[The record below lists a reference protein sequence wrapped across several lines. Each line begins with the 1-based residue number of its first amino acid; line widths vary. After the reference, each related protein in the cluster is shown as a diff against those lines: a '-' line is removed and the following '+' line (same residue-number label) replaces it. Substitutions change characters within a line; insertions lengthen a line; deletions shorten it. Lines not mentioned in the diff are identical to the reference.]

1 VIVVSDTSSISA
13 MISVG
18 QVELLQR
25 LFREVLIPPAVST
38 ELLQYHA
45 ALPVFVRV
53 QAVQDAAHL
62 AKLLRRL
69 DQGEA
74 EAIVLAQEMRA
85 DYLLMDEIAGRRV
98 ALQEGLRVV
107 GLIGV
112 IQEAKRQRMI
122 ESVGQLLAALE
133 AQAGFYVSAELKAQA
148 LREAGE

>member
-1 VIVVSDTSSISA
+1 
-13 MISVG
+13 
-18 QVELLQR
+18 
-25 LFREVLIPPAVST
+25 VST

-133 AQAGFYVSAELKAQA
+133 EQAGFYVSAELKAQA